1 MWQTFSIL
9 GKQITELWRRFGVNQ
24 KISIILALLLCVL
37 AIGGLLYWSSLPDY
51 RLLYAG
57 LELRDAAAMRE
68 KLEENQIKVQVRE
81 GGAALYVS
89 ASDVHRGRL
98 LLAAEG
104 MPRDSKAGFEL
115 FEQPKFGVNDFAQ
128 QVNYQ
133 RALQGELERTLLTF
147 SNIRGAR
154 VQLVLPKDKLFA
166 TEEERSARA
175 SIMLT
180 ISQGSTLP
188 PSQVRAISHLVASA
202 VAGLSPSSI
211 TIADQDGRLLSAA
224 AGDDQDHLAQAGDQI
239 GIQRALDAQLARNA
253 QEILD
258 RFLGRNRSIVKV
270 TSEMDFSRV
279 EKRMERYEMDQRMVK
294 SEKIIAESSTKPG
307 AGLAG
312 GPGTVVNTPVA
323 SPELAHVEQGQSKSK
338 KENIQTEYL
347 YPMGVE
353 SILQT
358 GARIQR
364 ISVSVCVAKGA
375 EPRTQEQLKEIGDL
389 IKAAVGCVT
398 DPERGRMDVVEVKEM
413 EFQPLPQP
421 EGTPWWMRMP
431 ISISALVRNGGF
443 LLLLGIVLLVGRR
456 ILAAARVQS
465 ADAGVPIRSVAAA
478 HTHPSVESGLGDAK
492 HVDVDLFETLQVVK
506 EDPKKAAAWITR
518 AIEAG

>member
-1 MWQTFSIL
+1 MWQTLTVL
-9 GKQITELWRRFGVNQ
+9 GKQLGELWRRFGVNQ
-24 KISIILALLLCVL
+24 KVSIILALLLCL
-37 AIGGLLYWSSLPDY
+37 AAVGGLLYWSSLPDF

-57 LELRDAAAMRE
+57 LDLRDAAAMRE
-68 KLEENQIKVQVRE
+68 KLEEGQIKVQIRE
-81 GGAALYVS
+81 GGTALYV
-89 ASDVHRGRL
+89 AAADVHRGRL

-104 MPRDSKAGFEL
+104 LPRDTKAGFEL

-128 QVNYQ
+128 QINYQ

-147 SNIRGAR
+147 NNIRGAR

-180 ISQGSTLP
+180 LAQGATLP
-188 PSQVRAISHLVASA
+188 SSQVRAVSHLVASA
-202 VAGLSPSSI
+202 VAGLSPSAI
-211 TIADQDGRLLSAA
+211 TIVDQDGRLLSAA
-224 AGDDQDHLAQAGDQI
+224 AGDDQDHVAQAGDQI
-239 GIQRALDAQLARNA
+239 SLQRTLDAQLARNA

-279 EKRMERYEMDQRMVK
+279 EKRNEIYDKDQRMVK
-294 SEKIIAESSTKPG
+294 SEKIIAESSSKPG
-307 AGLAG
+307 SGLAG

-323 SPELAHVEQGQSKSK
+323 TPDLARVEQGQSKTK
-338 KENIQTEYL
+338 KENIQTEYV

-364 ISVSVCVAKGA
+364 ISVSVCVARGT
-375 EPRTQEQLKEIGDL
+375 EPRTPEQLKEIGDL
-389 IKAAVGCVT
+389 IKAAVGCVN

-413 EFQPLPQP
+413 EFQPLPAP
-421 EGTPWWMRMP
+421 EGTPWWMRLP
-431 ISISALVRNGGF
+431 ISVNTLVRNGGF
-443 LLLLGIVLLVGRR
+443 LILLGVVYLVGRR

-465 ADAGVPIRSVAAA
+465 AEAGVPIRAVGA
-478 HTHPSVESGLGDAK
+478 HPQPAEGALAEGKD
-492 HVDVDLFETLQVVK
+492 VDVDLFETLQGVK

-518 AIEAG
+518 AIETG